1 MADEI
6 KFTEEEMNSLQ
17 VVREKYSNI
26 QMQLGSLKMQQIAH
40 DKNAE
45 RLMETEESLMSAL
58 DDLTKE
64 EQDLA
69 KDLNDKYGPGS
80 LNPETG
86 VFTPSTVPSEPVDAK
101 EGYIEPA
108 EEG

>member
-6 KFTEEEMNSLQ
+6 KFTEEEMNGLQ

-40 DKNAE
+40 EKNAE

-86 VFTPSTVPSEPVDAK
+86 VFTPSTVPSEPVDSK

>member
-6 KFTEEEMNSLQ
+6 KFTEEEMNGLQ

-40 DKNAE
+40 EKNAE
-45 RLMETEESLMSAL
+45 RLLETEESLMSAL

-86 VFTPSTVPSEPVDAK
+86 VFTPSTVPSEPIDDK